1 VSRRRAAT
9 MPTNRP
15 RRATALR
22 RQGSTLRRVA
32 QRPRSLSRWTTGSS
46 ASPTLGNQIGATAQ
60 IVRSDSPRPA
70 ERGAAGC
77 LLRRGAVAAPTRP
90 VRPEACSSTG
100 CSPTPDGSSPPAC
113 SAGHRT
119 ASVPWSSARKPCSPP
134 GIGSARTPDLRV
146 RRRCGA
152 EATRSR
158 RPPPEGRSRRTAS
171 PFALDVRASALMLVR
186 RSGARQPEVPL
197 QALLSETRSGEA
209 RGAQRSRCSQAKPC
223 RRPPGSLG

>member
-1 VSRRRAAT
+1 VKGGVSASRRSLLRT
-9 MPTNRP
+9 DDDRE
-15 RRATALR
+15 RRGR
-22 RQGSTLRRVA
+22 RLLLGKGAVLAHRWRT
-32 QRPRSLSRWTTGSS
+32 RSLLSRTTGSS

-171 PFALDVRASALMLVR
+171 PFALDVPRERSDARATER
-186 RSGARQPEVPL
+186 RSPA
-197 QALLSETRSGEA
+197 
-209 RGAQRSRCSQAKPC
+209 
-223 RRPPGSLG
+223 